1 MTIATIFSQA
11 QRTTAGHR
19 KLVVNLRNVFEQC
32 LAGTGAVGSTIG
44 CKDRAGEKAFARDFC
59 RFLNRV
65 LVVKKSEVVGDRCL
79 RLADL
84 FVKNLVDGGRELLF
98 GPPRTRGTDGGAV

>member
-1 MTIATIFSQA
+1 M
-11 QRTTAGHR
+11 
-19 KLVVNLRNVFEQC
+19 NLRGVFDQC
-32 LAGTGAVGSTIG
+32 INGTGSIGSTIG
-44 CKDRAGEKAFARDFC
+44 VKGRQGEKLFNRDFC

-84 FVKNLVDGGRELLF
+84 FVKNLVESGECSRRLHRWAGSADGE
-98 GPPRTRGTDGGAV
+98 

>member
-1 MTIATIFSQA
+1 MA
-11 QRTTAGHR
+11 
-19 KLVVNLRNVFEQC
+19 NLRGVFDQC
-32 LAGTGAVGSTIG
+32 IAGTGSVGATIG
-44 CKDRAGEKAFARDFC
+44 VKGRPGEKVFAKDFC

-84 FVKNLVDGGRELLF
+84 FVKNLVEGGKVLTLDGAEEC
-98 GPPRTRGTDGGAV
+98 